1 MLPNQCSENTGCQ
14 GRNCSLYWAL
24 PTTAMAANQ
33 EEDYS
38 NSEDTVGNASPPF
51 ISFLRLPTS
60 VSFSPV
66 DTTSISKELQSLLDH
81 SHPTGKLC
89 CCRKAP
95 PGRYGIDRV
104 AGKWRDNYL
113 WTSQL
118 DKCNNLPVVFSLFN
132 QQTSKR
138 FPTQQGLFQV
148 LESKIEDNLSLLPWS

>member
-1 MLPNQCSENTGCQ
+1 MLSQVDHPDRRKCKPSQTKKKRTTAKRQDDVHKPGMLPNQCSENTGCQ

-104 AGKWRDNYL
+104 AGK
-113 WTSQL
+113 
-118 DKCNNLPVVFSLFN
+118 
-132 QQTSKR
+132 
-138 FPTQQGLFQV
+138 
-148 LESKIEDNLSLLPWS
+148 